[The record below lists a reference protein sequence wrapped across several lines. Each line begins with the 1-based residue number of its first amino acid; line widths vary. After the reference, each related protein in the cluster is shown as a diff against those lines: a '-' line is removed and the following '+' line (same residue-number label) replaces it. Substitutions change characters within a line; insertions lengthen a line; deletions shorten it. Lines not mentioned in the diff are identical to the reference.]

1 MDFLDDFSDLLT
13 EVDLWVNNLNS
24 LRDYIKYK
32 YLLQMN
38 NIDFKS
44 TKTTINDKIND
55 YKNHCYRI
63 FKNDKEIEQIYL
75 KQKGKKKRKELNYF
89 KSIFIDSDDE
99 EDELKGFQTK
109 EMGSND
115 SVGSK
120 EEDIFQNLEESIK
133 NGEEEEEE
141 SNEEDSFEYDINKGK
156 KYFMNLSSE
165 DLINLKKTG
174 ILTDKQKKLIQKRL
188 MYLENRIRYSSKFI
202 KNT

>member
-1 MDFLDDFSDLLT
+1 M
-13 EVDLWVNNLNS
+13 
-24 LRDYIKYK
+24 
-32 YLLQMN
+32 
-38 NIDFKS
+38 
-44 TKTTINDKIND
+44 
-55 YKNHCYRI
+55 
-63 FKNDKEIEQIYL
+63 
-75 KQKGKKKRKELNYF
+75 NYF

-115 SVGSK
+115 SVGPK
-120 EEDIFQNLEESIK
+120 EED
-133 NGEEEEEE
+133 GEEEE
-141 SNEEDSFEYDINKGK
+141 SNEEDSFEYDINKGE
-156 KYFMNLSSE
+156 KYFMKLSSE